1 MSSRAVVTVGSIH
14 IDLVAYT
21 TRRPHVGETFQGVDF
36 TVSTGGKGANQAI
49 QAALSGAP
57 SYLVARMGDDL
68 FAPLIRATLAGAGVD
83 TTYVSPDAAGTGV
96 GHVLVDGDGD
106 YTAVIIPRANAN
118 LGSADLE
125 RAAPAFAQAGVLLLQ
140 LEVPLD
146 VTLFAAQT
154 ARRIGITV
162 FLNAAPVI
170 PLPAALL
177 DSVDVLVLNEIEA
190 EMLTGV
196 PRGEPLASARRALD
210 ALHRRVP
217 NVVISLGALGVI
229 AVDAAGRRSYLPA
242 HRVPVV
248 NTIGA
253 GDAFIGELAARM
265 AAGASLFDALPFA
278 NAAGALAVTQAT
290 SQGLRPDRAR
300 IAAMA
305 AAVEAIVLEGEE
317 ATDEIPTSVT
327 TGF

>member
-83 TTYVSPDAAGTGV
+83 TTYVSADPAGTGV
-96 GHVLVDGDGD
+96 GHVLVDADGD

-118 LGSADLE
+118 LEAADVE
-125 RAAPAFAQAGVLLLQ
+125 RAAPAFVQAGVLLLQ
-140 LEVPLD
+140 LEIPLD

-154 ARRIGITV
+154 ARRTGVTV
-162 FLNAAPVI
+162 FLNAAPAMR
-170 PLPAALL
+170 LPGALL
-177 DSVDVLVLNEIEA
+177 DSVDVLILNEIEA
-190 EMLTGV
+190 EMLTGI
-196 PRGEPLASARRALD
+196 PRGEPLVAAQRALNV
-210 ALHRRVP
+210 LHRRVP
-217 NVVISLGALGVI
+217 QVVISLGALGVM
-229 AVDAAGRRSYLPA
+229 AVDAAGQRRYLPG

-265 AAGASLFDALPFA
+265 AAGASMLDALPYA

-290 SQGLRPDRAR
+290 SQGLRPDRER

-305 AAVEAIVLEGEE
+305 AAVEAIALEGEE
-317 ATDEIPTSVT
+317 ATHETPTSVI